1 MRAVLAWTILLSA
14 LPLSRPATAAQP
26 AAAAADSES
35 AVCTFEDGKQITARY
50 HPMSVGH
57 GDAPAA
63 GKVLMPGGSAMTFFT
78 ETDLVL
84 GNTTIPTG
92 AYTMYII
99 PGRKEWT
106 LIVSKNVTVD
116 AKYDEKHDLART
128 TMEIGQ
134 LSTPADRLSLYFGH
148 TGPKKCE
155 IDVDYGKTRGWV
167 EFREK

>member
-1 MRAVLAWTILLSA
+1 MRAALACTVLLSA
-14 LPLSRPATAAQP
+14 LPFARPALAQH

-50 HPMSVGH
+50 NPMAVGKEN
-57 GDAPAA
+57 APAA
-63 GKVLMPGGSAMTFFT
+63 GKVLIPGGAAMTFFT
-78 ETDLVL
+78 ETDLML
-84 GNTTIPTG
+84 GNTSIPTG
-92 AYTMYII
+92 AYTLYIL
-99 PGRKEWT
+99 PAKKDWT

-116 AKYDEKHDLART
+116 AKYDEKLDLARA

-134 LSTPADRLSLYFGH
+134 LSAPEDKLSLYFGH

-155 IDVDYGKTRGWV
+155 IDADYGKTRGWT